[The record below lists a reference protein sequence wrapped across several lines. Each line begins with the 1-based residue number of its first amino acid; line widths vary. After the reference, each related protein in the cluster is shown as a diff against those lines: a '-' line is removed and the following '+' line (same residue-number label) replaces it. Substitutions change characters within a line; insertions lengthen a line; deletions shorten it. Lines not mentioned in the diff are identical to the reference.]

1 MNQKFGLSPLTI
13 QFVPPLL
20 FILKKRPKCPPSR
33 LHAGKYIYTYIYI
46 YYIYVITYILY
57 VYIYIYII
65 YIYIYIHYIYY
76 KNSAQRTQYLCVT
89 EEELLYDSGEQSFDL
104 S

>member
-13 QFVPPLL
+13 QLVPLYYLYP
-20 FILKKRPKCPPSR
+20 KNGQNVRRPD
-33 LHAGKYIYTYIYI
+33 YIQANMYIHI
-46 YYIYVITYILY
+46 YYIYVSTYILY
-57 VYIYIYII
+57 ISISIYIYIYIYII
-65 YIYIYIHYIYY
+65 YIIKIRH
-76 KNSAQRTQYLCVT
+76 KRTQYLCVT